1 MAGSRIIERHAR
13 RAVEAALDDT
23 RVVAVLGARQ
33 VGKSTLVAEIVGAE
47 GKDRP
52 IITFDDQPTR
62 AAASADPAGW
72 LAGLGPIVAI
82 DEIQRVPDVL
92 LEIKKRVDRDHLPGQ
107 FIVTG
112 SANVLE
118 MRKVKDS
125 LAGRAEYLRLH
136 PFSQGE
142 LAGRRESFIPAMFE
156 GSLPQLVRQPVG
168 RKPFVSMIAAGG
180 YPEAVR
186 RQASRRA
193 RFFESY
199 IDGILEKDLDVLREI
214 SNRAQVRQ
222 LLQAIAATSA
232 SELNFQSLSRDLGIA
247 NNTVRAYAD
256 VLETLFLVKRLP
268 PWSRNLTTR
277 AIKSPKAYISDTGLL
292 TYLVGANETRL
303 ETDLGLGGMF
313 FETFVAMELQ
323 RQADWLDE
331 PLRLYH
337 FRDKDKREVDLVIER
352 NDGAV
357 IGIEVKASATVHGSD
372 LRGLQHLAARLG
384 DDFRA
389 GALVYT
395 GETTVPF
402 GERLA
407 AVPLRGLWA

>member
-168 RKPFVSMIAAGG
+168 R
-180 YPEAVR
+180 
-186 RQASRRA
+186 
-193 RFFESY
+193 
-199 IDGILEKDLDVLREI
+199 
-214 SNRAQVRQ
+214 
-222 LLQAIAATSA
+222 
-232 SELNFQSLSRDLGIA
+232 
-247 NNTVRAYAD
+247 
-256 VLETLFLVKRLP
+256 
-268 PWSRNLTTR
+268 
-277 AIKSPKAYISDTGLL
+277 
-292 TYLVGANETRL
+292 
-303 ETDLGLGGMF
+303 
-313 FETFVAMELQ
+313 
-323 RQADWLDE
+323 
-331 PLRLYH
+331 
-337 FRDKDKREVDLVIER
+337 
-352 NDGAV
+352 
-357 IGIEVKASATVHGSD
+357 
-372 LRGLQHLAARLG
+372 
-384 DDFRA
+384 
-389 GALVYT
+389 
-395 GETTVPF
+395 
-402 GERLA
+402 
-407 AVPLRGLWA
+407 

>member
-1 MAGSRIIERHAR
+1 MSESRIIERHAR
-13 RAVEAALDDT
+13 AAVEAALDDT
-23 RVVAVLGARQ
+23 RVVAILGARQ

-72 LAGLGPIVAI
+72 LAGLGPITAI

-92 LEIKKRVDRDHLPGQ
+92 LEIKKRVDRDHRPGQ

-142 LAGRRESFIPAMFE
+142 LVGRRESFIPAMFE
-156 GSLPQLVRQPVG
+156 GALPQLVDQPVG
-168 RKPFVSMIAAGG
+168 RKPFVSRIAAGG
-180 YPEAVR
+180 YPEAVS
-186 RQASRRA
+186 RQPARRA

-222 LLQAIAATSA
+222 LLQAIAASSA

-256 VLETLFLVKRLP
+256 VLETLFLIKRLP

-277 AIKSPKAYISDTGLL
+277 AIKSPKAYIPDTGLL

-303 ETDLGLGGMF
+303 ETDFGLGGMF

-357 IGIEVKASATVHGSD
+357 VGVEVKASATVHASD

-384 DDFRA
+384 DDFKA

-395 GETTVPF
+395 GEATVPF